1 MKSSDSS
8 THQGTLPTR
17 WGHPQGLF
25 YLFFAELWERFSF
38 YGMRALLTLYMT
50 KHLLY
55 SDEMS
60 IGIYATYGSLVYMTP
75 LIGGIVAEK
84 LIGYRKAIILGGIL
98 MAIGHFLLA
107 VEHPIF
113 FYGALAIIIVGNGF
127 FKPNI
132 SSLVGALYEKED
144 VRRDAGFTIFY
155 LGINIGGMVA
165 PLLCAYLAESY
176 GWHYGFAL
184 AGLGMLLGLVFF
196 YRGMFKNVFGEH
208 GKVPNPTKYAQK
220 IIGIDK
226 GKWIAILS
234 FLSVPFVA
242 LIVKFHEF
250 EHYLVWA
257 VSLGVFLVLLKIY
270 VSVPNVEKS
279 RLLVIVY
286 FTILATL
293 FWAIFEQAGSSLTL
307 FADRNVNLVGFNAS
321 QTNSFNS
328 AFIILMAIPFSLLW
342 PFLTKRNCNPS
353 SAVKFGIGL
362 ILLGLG
368 YLVFAASANQMDSLA
383 RTPMFYLI
391 LGYLVLTIGEMF
403 LSPIGLSK
411 MTELSPSKFVA
422 FIMGVWFLSNFY
434 GYFFAGKIAI
444 LTASTNG
451 APNMLSGGIL
461 EKISN
466 QITGMS
472 AANTSMLGASFQQL
486 YAYVSV
492 YATFGIIAIGV
503 GVFALLISPIIKRMM
518 REVE

>member
-1 MKSSDSS
+1 MKSSDST
-8 THQGTLPTR
+8 THRGTLPTR

-84 LIGYRKAIILGGIL
+84 LIGYRKAIILGGVL

-107 VEHPIF
+107 IEHPVF

-165 PLLCAYLAESY
+165 PLLCAYLAELY

-184 AGLGMLLGLVFF
+184 AGFGMLLGLVFF
-196 YRGMFKNVFGEH
+196 YRGMFKNVFGAH
-208 GKVPNPTKYAQK
+208 GKIPNPTLYAQK
-220 IIGIDK
+220 TMGIDR
-226 GKWIAILS
+226 GKLVTILA
-234 FLSVPFVA
+234 FASVPFVA
-242 LIVKFHEF
+242 LLVKFHEY

-257 VSLGVFLVLLKIY
+257 VSLGVFIVLGKIY
-270 VSVPNVEKS
+270 SSVSKVEKS
-279 RLLVIVY
+279 RLLVVIY
-286 FTILATL
+286 FTVLGTL
-293 FWAIFEQAGSSLTL
+293 FWAIFEQVGSSLTL

-342 PFLTKRNCNPS
+342 PFLTKLKCNPN
-353 SAVKFGIGL
+353 SAAKFGIGL

-368 YLVFAASANQMDSLA
+368 YLIFGASANQVDSLGK
-383 RTPMFYLI
+383 TPMFYLV
-391 LGYLVLTIGEMF
+391 LGYFVLTIGEMF

-411 MTELSPSKFVA
+411 MTELAPSKFVA

-434 GYFFAGKIAI
+434 GHFFAGKIAV

-451 APNMLSGGIL
+451 EPNLLSGGIL
-461 EKISN
+461 EKLSN
-466 QITGMS
+466 QVTGMS
-472 AANTSMLGASFQQL
+472 AGTTSIMEEAFQQL

-503 GVFALLISPIIKRMM
+503 GALALLISPIIKKMM
-518 REVE
+518 AGIE